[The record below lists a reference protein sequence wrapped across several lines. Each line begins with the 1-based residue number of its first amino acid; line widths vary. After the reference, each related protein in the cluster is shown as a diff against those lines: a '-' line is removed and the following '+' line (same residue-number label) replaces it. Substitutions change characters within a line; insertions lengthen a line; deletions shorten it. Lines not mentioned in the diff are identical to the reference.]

1 MPVEEAAELTT
12 SQIEVLGAELEKL
25 ERELKSQLE
34 ANASAA
40 KPVLLDQ
47 TAVGRLS
54 RVDSMQSQA
63 MANAARQAMMN
74 RLKQCNAALQ
84 AVERGEY
91 GFCRMCEEPIGVKR
105 LTAKPEAP
113 LCLRCQSR
121 ADRG

>member
-34 ANASAA
+34 ANAGSA

-91 GFCRMCEEPIGVKR
+91 GSCRICEEPIGVKR